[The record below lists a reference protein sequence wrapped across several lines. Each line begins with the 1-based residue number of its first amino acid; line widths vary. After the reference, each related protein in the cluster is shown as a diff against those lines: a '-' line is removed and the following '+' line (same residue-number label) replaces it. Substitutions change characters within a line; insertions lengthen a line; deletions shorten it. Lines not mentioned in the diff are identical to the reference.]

1 MKSLNSYK
9 TLSWKRALVQPN
21 EREDEN
27 VGEEFFNDVDT
38 LDEISS
44 LVRESMQNSIDAV
57 LNHESPVTVRFTVGK
72 QTPKL
77 NKEYFGE
84 ILPHVSQSLHK
95 NLIPSLDIE
104 SKFLVIE
111 DFNTKGLGGSISS
124 IRPSESSQKKYG
136 SNYWFFEWKSGETN
150 KVTGSRGSWG
160 IGKAVLSA
168 ASRLKTILVYSERE
182 ESSCPE
188 ENTQGILFGHSILK
202 YATVD
207 GERLRPYR
215 NWMTEK
221 VINGQ
226 KIHVPSSELSEV
238 QKFTKDWRV
247 SRKPRKLGT
256 SIVIPFVKDSINVKR
271 LVQCIIQDYFVAILD
286 GVVVC
291 EVVDESD
298 QLLELNSKNLIGLI
312 EEMDEEGLTSATKS
326 KEELV
331 GFCRMYLNRMEK
343 KTEKIKIKSPF
354 DSINDWASI
363 RFSDDEKHK
372 FQIDI
377 EQGRCVEFEVETQV
391 PTSRVGIM
399 RKDSFFVLFSKFPND
414 GISKTLFTRKG
425 IMIPEAH
432 RDSRIPSLLSM
443 VIIEEGET
451 SELHEMLKLSEGP
464 AHKNWTPKG
473 DKVNALYDVKALKKT
488 ISWVKLSALTIHK
501 KMQPDQDVADDRS
514 LAKYFPD
521 EEPMGGS
528 SSQTSGDGENLE
540 GTPEG
545 GQGGSGGKGTPRGG
559 RLLRIESGHTPG
571 SIFIKAIN
579 SEKMQREMKF
589 ELETAYA
596 LRGGDS
602 FAAWDSEDFKL
613 AEMYDSENSS
623 GIDIKFSNNKAS
635 FVLLDKQFTI
645 AFKNFDVFRDL
656 SIDVRRIR

>member
-1 MKSLNSYK
+1 MTLLKGYA

-57 LNHESPVTVRFTVGK
+57 LNNDVPVTVRFTVGK
-72 QTPKL
+72 QSSKL
-77 NKEYFGE
+77 NQEYFEE

-95 NLIPSLDIE
+95 NLIPSLGVE

-168 ASRLKTILVYSERE
+168 ASRMKTILVYSERE

-207 GERLRPYR
+207 GARLRPYR

-221 VINGQ
+221 VIDGQ
-226 KIHVPSSELSEV
+226 RIHVPSSELAEI
-238 QKFTKDWRV
+238 QKFTRDWRV
-247 SRKPRKLGT
+247 SRKPRKFGT

-271 LVQCIIQDYFVAILD
+271 LIQCIIQDYFVAILD
-286 GVVVC
+286 GVVIC
-291 EVVDESD
+291 EVVDEND
-298 QLLELNSKNLIGLI
+298 QLLELNSTNLIGLI
-312 EEMDEEGLTSATKS
+312 EEMDEEGLTLATKS
-326 KEELV
+326 KDELV
-331 GFCRMYLNRMEK
+331 GFCKMYRNRMED
-343 KTEKIKIKSPF
+343 KTEKIEIKVPF

-363 RFSDDEKHK
+363 KFSDEQKRK
-372 FQIDI
+372 FQLDI

-391 PTSRVGIM
+391 PTSRVGM
-399 RKDSFFVLFSKFPND
+399 WKSDSFCVLFSKFPSE

-432 RDSRIPSLLSM
+432 RDSRIPGLLSM
-443 VIIEEGET
+443 VIIEEGDS

-521 EEPMGGS
+521 EDPIGGS
-528 SSQTSGDGENLE
+528 TSEVSVDGENLE

-545 GQGGSGGKGTPRGG
+545 GHGGSGGKGTPRGG
-559 RLLRIESGHTPG
+559 RLLRIESGQIPG

-579 SEKMQREMKF
+579 AEKMQRKMKF
-589 ELETAYA
+589 ELEAAYA

-602 FAAWDSEDFKL
+602 FAAWDSEDFQL
-613 AEMYDSENSS
+613 EEMYDSENSS
-623 GIDIKFSNNKAS
+623 GIDINFTNNKAF
-635 FVLLDKQFTI
+635 FVLEDKQFSI
-645 AFKNFDVFRDL
+645 AFKNFDVYRDL
-656 SIDVRRIR
+656 SIDVKRIR